1 MSSGLP
7 TPPNAVPRHEARQGS
22 TTSSENRAE
31 GSFENA
37 FASLSS
43 ETKELPP
50 RFKELKLQLIR
61 NNEDAIL
68 ASWHRL
74 LEVITSSTIPRIKN
88 LGQKAIPSVDFS
100 AIKDGRLPDYAR
112 SELKAAGVIIVRGIV
127 TEKQA
132 LDWKADVREYIANNP
147 QTRGYPKDNIQIYE
161 LYWAKAQLEARSHP
175 NMLIVQKALNGVWH
189 SQEQDPVDL
198 STSIAYCDR
207 LRIRTVGFPLVLLH
221 SLWQLI

>member
-7 TPPNAVPRHEARQGS
+7 ASPPVVPRHEARQGA

-50 RFKELKLQLIR
+50 RFRELKLQLVR

-132 LDWKADVREYIANNP
+132 LDWKADVREYVGNNP

-161 LYWAKAQLEARSHP
+161 LYWTKAQLEARSHP
-175 NMLIVQKALNGVWH
+175 NMLIVQKALNEVWH

-198 STSIAYCDR
+198 GTSIAYCDR
-207 LRIRTVGFPLVLLH
+207 LRIRTVG
-221 SLWQLI
+221 SL